1 MSVYWIVFKT
11 SIWTQDLL
19 GGFPYSSAVD
29 GFKWMSRPWSTPKN
43 LGNSFSDPQ
52 EVSTTLLLPVPGKCF
67 PNLQFLACH
76 HHVGVSS
83 SRSAKQQTNL
93 PKNAGKSLPIT
104 SWYPDLKL
112 VGISTKSMNSHFGA
126 QKRSN
131 SHIDEFHGSPGEI
144 AKRILKYSRFFCMF
158 FGIEQF
164 FFS

>member
-29 GFKWMSRPWSTPKN
+29 GFKWMSRLWSTPKN

-67 PNLQFLACH
+67 PNLQFLGCH

-83 SRSAKQQTNL
+83 SRSAKQQTNREKCQENSADHIMTTQTWSWL
-93 PKNAGKSLPIT
+93 ESPRNPWIHT
-104 SWYPDLKL
+104 SALK
-112 VGISTKSMNSHFGA
+112 
-126 QKRSN
+126 KRSN
-131 SHIDEFHGSPGEI
+131 SHIDEFYQVRQGKLPRKFLNIRNFS
-144 AKRILKYSRFFCMF
+144 ACFLVSNS
-158 FGIEQF
+158 

>member
-1 MSVYWIVFKT
+1 MSVYWIVLKT

-19 GGFPYSSAVD
+19 GGFPYSSAVY
-29 GFKWMSRPWSTPKN
+29 GFKWMSRLWSTPKN

-52 EVSTTLLLPVPGKCF
+52 RSVNNIVAAGAWKVFSKFAIFGVPPPCWCF
-67 PNLQFLACH
+67 KLKISKATNKSSKMHASLQI
-76 HHVGVSS
+76 
-83 SRSAKQQTNL
+83 RS
-93 PKNAGKSLPIT
+93 
-104 SWYPDLKL
+104 WHPDLKL

-144 AKRILKYSRFFCMF
+144 AKKILKYSRVFCMF

-164 FFS
+164 FS